1 MDETVPVVANIL
13 GNVFPEL
20 HQKIFYSLDI
30 LKYEAEY
37 FQSLK
42 DSFSKGIKD
51 IINQNPK
58 LNGLDLYE
66 YPGFLTAYQD
76 FNKYK
81 NAISSEMAI
90 KLHSTYG
97 LDIDLIEKLA
107 ETENM
112 TVDID
117 GFEDRMEQMKRK
129 IWMVKKLWRIT
140 YKQ

>member
-1 MDETVPVVANIL
+1 M
-13 GNVFPEL
+13 
-20 HQKIFYSLDI
+20 
-30 LKYEAEY
+30 
-37 FQSLK
+37 
-42 DSFSKGIKD
+42 
-51 IINQNPK
+51 
-58 LNGLDLYE
+58 YE